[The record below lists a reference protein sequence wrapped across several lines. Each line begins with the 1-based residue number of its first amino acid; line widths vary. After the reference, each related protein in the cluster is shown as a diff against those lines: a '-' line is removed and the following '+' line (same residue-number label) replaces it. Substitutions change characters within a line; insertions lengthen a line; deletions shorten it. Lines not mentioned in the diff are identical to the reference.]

1 MTNEILEL
9 ITESYETGNITLEEA
24 NYLVDKISE
33 DNAGKGVNRTYI
45 NATKTLAKEYKEA
58 KKKIKKHISS
68 KEFDKARESIND
80 ARAQLRELKSYIN
93 GLPREIK
100 DDVLSHAIPALAGVL
115 GGVAATVGMS
125 DGDTRNVVSGI
136 GASLGYGAMSAG
148 VSVANA
154 YVKGSDINNFKSEL
168 DRRISKEEKMLDKMD
183 KLLAKKEIKYQ

>member
-45 NATKTLAKEYKEA
+45 NATKTLAKEYREA

-93 GLPREIK
+93 GLPREIR
-100 DDVLSHAIPALAGVL
+100 DDVLSHAVPTLMGVL
-115 GGVAATVGMS
+115 GGVAVAMNA
-125 DGDTRNVVSGI
+125 DDHDI
-136 GASLGYGAMSAG
+136 GSVLGSSLGHGVVFAG
-148 VSVANA
+148 LSVGNA
-154 YVKGSDINNFKSEL
+154 YISGRDMNSFKSNL
-168 DRRISKEEKMLDKMD
+168 DRAISKEEKMLDKMD
-183 KLLAKKEIKYQ
+183 KLLAKKERKYQ

>member
-45 NATKTLAKEYKEA
+45 NATKTLAKEYREA

-100 DDVLSHAIPALAGVL
+100 DDVLSHAIPTLMGVL
-115 GGVAATVGMS
+115 GGVVVAMS
-125 DGDTRNVVSGI
+125 DDDHNLGSVLRS
-136 GASLGYGAMSAG
+136 SLGYGALNAG
-148 VSVANA
+148 SSVANA
-154 YVKGSDINNFKSEL
+154 YVKGRDMNNFKSRL
-168 DRRISKEEKMLDKMD
+168 DQAISKEEKMLDKMD